1 MNKIILFFFTF
12 FLISN
17 CSKKIEYPWYPY
29 EDLNQI
35 FNIETDKL
43 ILIDFETD
51 W

>member
-1 MNKIILFFFTF
+1 MNKIFIFFFTF
-12 FLISN
+12 FLLKN
-17 CSKKIEYPWYPY
+17 CSKKNEYPWNTS

-35 FNIETDKL
+35 FNIETNKL